1 MKWNTNKSGH
11 LQLKKIRPIVQISLF
26 DGFQKAEKD
35 KYGQTSRRDRIAY
48 CKVHISNTLCYN
60 YNHK

>member
-11 LQLKKIRPIVQISLF
+11 LQLKKLGPLSKFLYLMDFRR
-26 DGFQKAEKD
+26 QKKTNTD
-35 KYGQTSRRDRIAY
+35 KLLRRDRIAY
-48 CKVHISNTLCYN
+48 CKVHISNTLRYN